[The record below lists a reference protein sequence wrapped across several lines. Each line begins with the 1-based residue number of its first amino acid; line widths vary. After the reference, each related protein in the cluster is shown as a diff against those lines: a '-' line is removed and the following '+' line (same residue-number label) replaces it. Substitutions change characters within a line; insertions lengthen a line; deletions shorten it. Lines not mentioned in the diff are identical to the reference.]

1 MKKGSGHIVTKDL
14 RKSHSI
20 LFRKEEKAKAKGKK
34 NAHKKFR
41 SIRKNGGLRI
51 SVMALKFLTSKYFLQ
66 I

>member
-34 NAHKKFR
+34 R
-41 SIRKNGGLRI
+41 MLIKN
-51 SVMALKFLTSKYFLQ
+51 SEA
-66 I
+66 